1 MTPRDVAT
9 RQRRCGLSAITML
22 VGVVLSGCGG
32 GEAQMTHGHALY
44 AINCATCHGDGGA
57 GDGPMASQLPTP
69 PADLIQHL
77 GHHPRAQLVK
87 IIQTGVPPAMPPAA
101 LSEEEV
107 QLVIEYAWTLVPDSL
122 LAGLREMQRLAE
134 MGMEMNMGDSTTMG
148 GGMSGSGMEMDTSA
162 ATDTTSSRLP
172 GG

>member
-1 MTPRDVAT
+1 
-9 RQRRCGLSAITML
+9 
-22 VGVVLSGCGG
+22 
-32 GEAQMTHGHALY
+32 
-44 AINCATCHGDGGA
+44 
-57 GDGPMASQLPTP
+57 
-69 PADLIQHL
+69 
-77 GHHPRAQLVK
+77 
-87 IIQTGVPPAMPPAA
+87 MPPAA